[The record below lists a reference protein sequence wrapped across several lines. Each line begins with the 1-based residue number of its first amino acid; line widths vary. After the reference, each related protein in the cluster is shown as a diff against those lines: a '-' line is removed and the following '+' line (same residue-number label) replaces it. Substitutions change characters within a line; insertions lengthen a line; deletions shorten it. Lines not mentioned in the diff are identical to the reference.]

1 MLTYTSQGLVDAAKP
16 ILELIKKIDVQSI
29 VDEIEPL
36 ITPKSIK
43 SVTNLLE
50 NAMDLLSKTFVS
62 QTQELIGDATPLV
75 ATVADLVHAVL
86 KELMG

>member
-1 MLTYTSQGLVDAAKP
+1 MDAAKP
-16 ILELIKKIDVQSI
+16 ILDLVKKIDIKSI
-29 VDEIEPL
+29 TDELEPL
-36 ITPKSIK
+36 ITPKSVRSIGG
-43 SVTNLLE
+43 LLH
-50 NAMDLLSKTFVS
+50 NAVDLLSKSFVS